1 MSAFSGIAL
10 REFRRAWRGGGLWP
24 PIAFFVLVAIL
35 FPFAIGPDSRLL
47 ARAGAGVAWVAALLA
62 ALLPVERLVEPDR
75 ADGVLDQFAVRGIAD
90 ESVAAAKIVGHWL
103 GFAPALLIAAVVAAA
118 LFQMDGAAMLRLVLA
133 LAIGTPAL
141 AALGVT
147 AAALT
152 AGQRGAGAIG
162 GLLVLP
168 LAIPV
173 VIFGAAAAAEDESG
187 ALKLLAASSLV
198 LTALGPFASGAAIRA
213 SRS

>member
-1 MSAFSGIAL
+1 MTAIVPIAA

-24 PIAFFVLVAIL
+24 PIAFFLMVAIL
-35 FPFAIGPDSRLL
+35 FPFGIGPEGRLL
-47 ARAGAGVAWVAALLA
+47 ARVGGGVAWVSALLA

-75 ADGVLDQFAVRGIAD
+75 ADGVLDQFAARGLAD

-103 GFAPALLIAAVVAAA
+103 GFAPTLLIAALPAAA
-118 LFQMDGAAMLRLVLA
+118 LFQIDGAGTLRLILA
-133 LAIGTPAL
+133 LALGTPAL

-152 AGQRGAGAIG
+152 AGLRGAGTIA
-162 GLLVLP
+162 GLVVLP

-173 VIFGAAAAAEDESG
+173 VIFGAAAAGQGG
-187 ALKLLAASSLV
+187 AGAFKLLAAVSLV
-198 LTALGPFASGAAIRA
+198 LTALGPFAAGAAIRA
-213 SRS
+213 TRS